1 MRQRPS
7 HTLAFSHP
15 PGSFSRF
22 LRLFCSHALYL
33 LANDWIQSPASAS
46 GKSSVCLRK
55 PQDSA
60 LFYCFRISLLSFS
73 PLPLPNSTFFPL
85 GVQASLSNLST
96 PPNQFLPRRVSL
108 LARCCHHGVS
118 SPAVSGDVPVPQA
131 HVSHRSAY
139 SRHGY
144 PSQHE
149 SRRRY
154 HVEPPGYRSSLP
166 CDEQGPGCPECPHGR
181 CQEVHLHCRWCA
193 GNEQQ
198 AFPSRSDQK
207 SAAQYWRQWRQSQP

>member
-60 LFYCFRISLLSFS
+60 LFYCFRIFSSLIFPPPPSQFDFFSPWCPSFSLQSLNTTKPIPASTSLSARSLLSPWSLFS
-73 PLPLPNSTFFPL
+73 SSLGRCARSSSARLPPLC
-85 GVQASLSNLST
+85 VLS
-96 PPNQFLPRRVSL
+96 PRL
-108 LARCCHHGVS
+108 
-118 SPAVSGDVPVPQA
+118 PVPA
-131 HVSHRSAY
+131 
-139 SRHGY
+139 
-144 PSQHE
+144 
-149 SRRRY
+149 
-154 HVEPPGYRSSLP
+154 
-166 CDEQGPGCPECPHGR
+166 
-181 CQEVHLHCRWCA
+181 
-193 GNEQQ
+193 
-198 AFPSRSDQK
+198 
-207 SAAQYWRQWRQSQP
+207 